1 MIGRFPL
8 LAMTLGL
15 IGIVFSPAK
24 LHAAVVADPA
34 YGFTGSSQFAW
45 SLAYACVLIVS
56 SYAAGLPGVP
66 RRPGQIVA
74 ASIVAP
80 ATAAIGVSLAQ
91 LALGD
96 ALLPRFV
103 VFGTAAVAAPWLVH
117 SVVLRDGR

>member
-1 MIGRFPL
+1 MIRRLPL
-8 LAMTLGL
+8 VAMTPGL

-34 YGFTGSSQFAW
+34 YDFTGSSQFAW
-45 SLAYACVLIVS
+45 SLVYACVLIVS
-56 SYAAGLPGVP
+56 SYASGLPDVP

-91 LALGD
+91 LARGD
-96 ALLPRFV
+96 AVLPRFV
-103 VFGTAAVAAPWLVH
+103 VFGTAVVAAPWLVH
-117 SVVLRDGR
+117 SVVPGDGR